1 MYKEEPVYVTGHQ
14 HPDADSIASAIGYA
28 FFKKAMGIRAIPCRL
43 GDINNET
50 RYLLKRFNFAEPML
64 LTDARKTLGEIELDP
79 PKYISP
85 ETTALEAIS
94 MMDSSGVSL
103 AVIDEN
109 EKLVGYVSKSDLANI
124 GLSDTAAVIEL
135 LKHTPVA
142 DMVKVINGQLV
153 YDDREVHINGKVSI
167 IALTK
172 SKTENYDVKDRIVI
186 VGDETEAQLDL
197 IRKGAGVLVVVW
209 TKGIDEKVLAAAKE
223 HHCPIIIS
231 GHGTMNTSRYILLSP
246 PVKLFM
252 TKNPMTFTK
261 DTLVEEVERR
271 MQKTRYK
278 SYPVVDKNGKFVGY
292 VTRYHILGY
301 KNKKI
306 IMVDHNEFSQ
316 SARCVEKAQIIEVVD
331 HHRINDFATS
341 QPVSFRNEIV
351 GSTATIIATMFRENQ
366 VPLPKELAGLLLGAI
381 LSDTLMF
388 QSPTTTKKDEDT
400 ANILAALAD
409 LDIDTFG
416 KEMFSASAM
425 STSQS
430 IHEMV
435 VQDIKFYDINGIH
448 TMISQIIVN
457 DPKAI
462 TKREKELIADMDEL
476 VIKKD
481 LDLLIVAIT
490 SIIEDGTIF
499 YAAGEKAN
507 AVNDAFPNSNK
518 HLMHKGI
525 LSRKGQI
532 LPRLVEALER

>member
-153 YDDREVHINGKVSI
+153 YDDSEVHINGKVSI

-186 VGDETEAQLDL
+186 VGDETEAQLDI

-209 TKGIDEKVLAAAKE
+209 AKGIDEKVLAAAKE

-261 DTLVEEVERR
+261 DTLVEVVERR

-416 KEMFSASAM
+416 KEMFSASSM

-499 YAAGEKAN
+499 YTAGEKAN

-518 HLMHKGI
+518 HLMQKGI

>member
-153 YDDREVHINGKVSI
+153 YDDSEVHINGKVSI

-186 VGDETEAQLDL
+186 VGDETEAQLDI

-209 TKGIDEKVLAAAKE
+209 AKGIDEKVLAAAKE

-252 TKNPMTFTK
+252 TKNPMAFTK

-499 YAAGEKAN
+499 YTAGEKAN

-518 HLMHKGI
+518 HLMQKGI

>member
-153 YDDREVHINGKVSI
+153 YDDSEVHINGKVSI

-186 VGDETEAQLDL
+186 VGDETEAQLDI

-209 TKGIDEKVLAAAKE
+209 AKGIDEKVLAAAKE

-416 KEMFSASAM
+416 KEMFSASSM

-499 YAAGEKAN
+499 YTAGEKAN

-518 HLMHKGI
+518 HLMQKGI

>member
-43 GDINNET
+43 GEINNET

-142 DMVKVINGQLV
+142 DMVKVINGQLI
-153 YDDREVHINGKVSI
+153 YDDSAVHINGKVSI

-172 SKTENYDVKDRIVI
+172 SKTKNYEVKDRIVI

-197 IRKGAGVLVVVW
+197 IKKGAGVLVVVW
-209 TKGIDEKVLAAAKE
+209 AKSIDERVLAAAKE
-223 HHCPIIIS
+223 YHCPIIIS

-261 DTLVEEVERR
+261 ETLVEEVERR
-271 MQKTRYK
+271 MQKTRFK

-462 TKREKELIADMDEL
+462 TKREKELMADMDEL

-481 LDLLIVAIT
+481 LDLLIVAVT

-499 YAAGEKAN
+499 YAAGEKAD
-507 AVNDAFPNSNK
+507 AVNEAFPNSHK

-525 LSRKGQI
+525 LSRKGQM
-532 LPRLVEALER
+532 LPQLVEALER

>member
-153 YDDREVHINGKVSI
+153 YDDSEVHINGKVSI

-186 VGDETEAQLDL
+186 VGDETEAQLDI

-209 TKGIDEKVLAAAKE
+209 AKGIDEKVLAAAKE

-252 TKNPMTFTK
+252 TKNPMTFTN

-416 KEMFSASAM
+416 KEMFSASSM

-499 YAAGEKAN
+499 YTAGEKAN

-518 HLMHKGI
+518 HLMQKGI

>member
-1 MYKEEPVYVTGHQ
+1 
-14 HPDADSIASAIGYA
+14 
-28 FFKKAMGIRAIPCRL
+28 
-43 GDINNET
+43 
-50 RYLLKRFNFAEPML
+50 
-64 LTDARKTLGEIELDP
+64 
-79 PKYISP
+79 
-85 ETTALEAIS
+85 
-94 MMDSSGVSL
+94 
-103 AVIDEN
+103 
-109 EKLVGYVSKSDLANI
+109 
-124 GLSDTAAVIEL
+124 
-135 LKHTPVA
+135 
-142 DMVKVINGQLV
+142 
-153 YDDREVHINGKVSI
+153 
-167 IALTK
+167 
-172 SKTENYDVKDRIVI
+172 
-186 VGDETEAQLDL
+186 
-197 IRKGAGVLVVVW
+197 
-209 TKGIDEKVLAAAKE
+209 
-223 HHCPIIIS
+223 
-231 GHGTMNTSRYILLSP
+231 
-246 PVKLFM
+246 
-252 TKNPMTFTK
+252 
-261 DTLVEEVERR
+261 

-416 KEMFSASAM
+416 KEMFSASSM

-499 YAAGEKAN
+499 YTAGEKAN

-518 HLMHKGI
+518 HLMQKGI

>member
-153 YDDREVHINGKVSI
+153 YDDSEVHINGKVSI

-209 TKGIDEKVLAAAKE
+209 AKGIDEKVLAAAKE

-252 TKNPMTFTK
+252 TKNPMAFTK

-457 DPKAI
+457 DPKPI

-499 YAAGEKAN
+499 YTAGEKAN